1 MKGKGGKWLRGLAA
15 VLAVICMTLPV
26 TAEEKKQDADK
37 PAVVEKSAEQT
48 PAADKP
54 AVVEK
59 SAEQTP
65 AADKPAATEKSAEQT
80 PAADKPAVVEK
91 SAEQTPA
98 ADKPAATEK
107 SGESAQTPKDNIATV
122 NGVAITRAEFD
133 KEIEAI
139 HQRLL
144 MQGQKPDEAQTSE
157 IKNNVLDN
165 LITRELLWQES
176 QKSGVKITD
185 SAVDE
190 EIANWK
196 KQFSDEAQF
205 KTILASMNVSEE
217 DLKAQMKQRLSV
229 QTFLDKKLEEKIA
242 VSDKE
247 VKEYYDSHPDD
258 FKQPE
263 QVKASHILVKVDSKA
278 DEAGKAQARKKIEDI
293 EKQVKKGEDFAV
305 IAKSSSD
312 CPSKENGGDLGYF
325 SRGQMVKPF
334 EDAAF
339 ALKTGEVSKIVE
351 TRFGYHLIKAVD
363 KKADKTL
370 SYDEVKDELKDYL
383 KQQKKVKEIGDY
395 SQELKGKAKIEKFLE

>member
-1 MKGKGGKWLRGLAA
+1 MKVKGGKWLMGIAA
-15 VLAVICMTLPV
+15 LLTVICMALPV
-26 TAEEKKQDADK
+26 TAEEKKTVEQTPVSDK
-37 PAVVEKSAEQT
+37 PAATEKSVEQTPVSDKPAATEKSVEQTPVSDKPAATEKTVEQT

-54 AVVEK
+54 V
-59 SAEQTP
+59 
-65 AADKPAATEKSAEQT
+65 
-80 PAADKPAVVEK
+80 
-91 SAEQTPA
+91 
-98 ADKPAATEK
+98 ATEK
-107 SGESAQTPKDNIATV
+107 SGESGQAAKDNIATV
-122 NGVAITRAEFD
+122 NGVAITRTEFD
-133 KEIEAI
+133 KEIDAI
-139 HQRLL
+139 QQRLL

-157 IKNNVLDN
+157 IKNNVLEN

-176 QKSGVKITD
+176 QKSGVKIAD

-190 EIANWK
+190 EISKWK
-196 KQFSDEAQF
+196 KQFSDEEQF
-205 KTILASMNVSEE
+205 KTIIASMNISEE
-217 DLKAQMKQRLSV
+217 DLKAQMKQRMSV
-229 QTFLDKKLEEKIA
+229 QEFLDKKLEQKIS

-263 QVKASHILVKVDSKA
+263 QVKASHILVKVDPKA
-278 DEAGKAQARKKIEDI
+278 DEAAKAGARKKLEDI
-293 EKQVKKGEDFAV
+293 ENKVKKGEDFAA

-312 CPSKENGGDLGYF
+312 CPSKDNGGDLGYF

-351 TRFGYHLIKAVD
+351 TQFGFHLIKAVD

-383 KQQKKVKEIGDY
+383 KQQKKVKEVGDY
-395 SQELKGKAKIEKFLE
+395 SQELKGKAKIENFLE